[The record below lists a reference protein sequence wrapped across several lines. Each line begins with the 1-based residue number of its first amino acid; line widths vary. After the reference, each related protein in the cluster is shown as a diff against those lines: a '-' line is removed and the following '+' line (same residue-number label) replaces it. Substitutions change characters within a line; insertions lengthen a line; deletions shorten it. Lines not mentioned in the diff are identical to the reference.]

1 MSDIKVTQSA
11 IDKISQRRKEKGD
24 DRLMLRVLVKAGGC
38 SGFEY
43 VFDLD
48 TQKDSAEDLVFNDVV
63 VIDKTSAELL
73 KGAEIDFVDEL
84 IGSDFKINNPNAV
97 SGCGCGASFAITGMN

>member
-1 MSDIKVTQSA
+1 MSEITLTQPA
-11 IDKISQRRKEKGD
+11 IDRVHEQRREKG
-24 DRLMLRVLVKAGGC
+24 RENLMLRVTVQAGGC

-48 TQKDSAEDLVFNDVV
+48 ENINDDDQIFDGCV
-63 VIDKTSAELL
+63 VIDGVSLSLL
-73 KGAEIDFVDEL
+73 AGSEIDFVEEL

-97 SGCGCGASFAITGMN
+97 SGCGCGTSFAITGV